1 MKIDSYKKGGYTQ
14 IMKRG
19 IGLLLIATI
28 LWAGNYISGRYLGDA
43 LPPTLLNTV
52 RWAISTI
59 ILVGLLIV
67 KGKKLPILSKW
78 KELSILGFTGIFAFS
93 TLTYLA
99 LGSISA
105 SQAGMISAGIPIAI
119 LLFTPYILKEKI
131 YGKEWLGAVISIVG
145 VIVLFQG
152 KTGISSSQGSL
163 IGNSAVVLSCLMW
176 GIYTVLGKRFG
187 KDMDPLT
194 MTAGASFYGTIF
206 SAISCIGTVDVS
218 TIHMTP
224 IAWICLAYVSTFA
237 SVIAFLAWNV
247 GVKIVGASKAAPY
260 INMLPVWTIVL
271 GIIILNEQISWVSWI
286 GGVITIGGAVLTSV
300 KKDSFSRKKTMIN
313 NRKKTS

>member
-1 MKIDSYKKGGYTQ
+1 MKH
-14 IMKRG
+14 G
-19 IGLLLIATI
+19 IGLLLIATM

-59 ILVGLLIV
+59 ILIGILTFN
-67 KGKKLPILSKW
+67 KKKLPIFSKW
-78 KELSILGFTGIFAFS
+78 KEFSILGFTGVFAFS

-119 LLFTPYILKEKI
+119 LLFTPFILKEKI
-131 YGKEWLGAVISIVG
+131 HRREWLGAVISILG

-152 KTGISSSQGSL
+152 KSDTVSSQGSL
-163 IGNSAVVLSCLMW
+163 LGNSAVVLSCVMW
-176 GIYTVLGKRFG
+176 GLYTVLGKRYG

-194 MTAGASFYGTIF
+194 MTAGAALYGTIF
-206 SAISCIGTVDVS
+206 SAISCIGTVELGM
-218 TIHMTP
+218 IHMTTT
-224 IAWICLAYVSTFA
+224 AWICLVYVSTFA
-237 SVIAFLAWNV
+237 SVVAFLAWNV

-260 INMLPVWTIVL
+260 INMLPVWTVLLGIVL
-271 GIIILNEQISWVSWI
+271 LHEQVSWVSWI
-286 GGVITIGGAVLTSV
+286 GGAITITGAVLASM
-300 KKDSFSRKKTMIN
+300 KRHSSSRKNAIK
-313 NRKKTS
+313 NRKEVG